1 MPKQWIPSVEQG
13 VRDAMEKGPLG
24 FPVTDVEV
32 VLVDGSYHAVD
43 SSEMSFRAAGRLAML
58 KATAKT
64 KIDMFEFMKTFT
76 GPPTALDIEWLVS
89 GEDMAKIMRR
99 IRDLDDPTAR
109 EIMAVNTA
117 VPDYLRGDWR
127 YVGYKGGSEPGVI
140 NLSWLLQDQVGK
152 WHVVTL
158 TWNNPDAPVDLE
170 AFRALA
176 LRAIALAR
184 PK

>member
-1 MPKQWIPSVEQG
+1 VEAEVAASG
-13 VRDAMEKGPLG
+13 HSNPALLVPFMSTREMIALKLGGDLDAYRAA
-24 FPVTDVEV
+24 D
-32 VLVDGSYHAVD
+32 
-43 SSEMSFRAAGRLAML
+43 AAGRLAML

-89 GEDMAKIMRR
+89 GEDMAKLMRR
-99 IRDLDDPTAR
+99 IRDLNDPTAR
-109 EIMAVNTA
+109 AIMAVNAGVT
-117 VPDYLRGDWR
+117 DDQRGDWR

-140 NLSWLLQDQVGK
+140 DLSYLLQDQAGK

-158 TWNNPDAPVDLE
+158 TWNNPKAPVDLD

-176 LRAIALAR
+176 MRAIALAR